1 MPNFDKERFAQLLE
15 RAKGNRSINEYA
27 LHSGVSAA
35 YISRLLRGLVETP
48 PGAVV
53 IKKLASKAQG
63 GITIE
68 DLMAAAGY
76 LPDRSEPEEP
86 DPDDPNAAAVAKI
99 AAALQADPELLEF
112 WQELSRR
119 QDLQLMF
126 KQVKDLSPET
136 IRKVVRI
143 IKAIEDEEAE

>member
-1 MPNFDKERFAQLLE
+1 MPNFERERFAQLLE
-15 RAKGNRSINEYA
+15 RAKGDRSINEYA

-48 PGAVV
+48 PGAAV

-63 GITIE
+63 GVTVE

-76 LPDRSEPEEP
+76 LPAPQPGDS
-86 DPDDPNAAAVAKI
+86 DDPNAAAIAKI
-99 AAALQADPELLEF
+99 TAALQADPELLEF

-126 KQVKDLSPET
+126 KQVRDFSPES
-136 IRKVVRI
+136 IRKIVRI
-143 IKAIEDEEAE
+143 IKAIEDEESE